1 MSNSCKEYAVS
12 LVAAVFVR
20 TWKPIFYH

>member
-12 LVAAVFVR
+12 LSWCRFC
-20 TWKPIFYH
+20 TWKLIFYR